1 MMQANSSTAA
11 RNFNPL
17 TDGDGISA
25 GISQYASLA
34 TPVQVVDMD
43 AAVNR
48 VLASAKRKTEQD
60 MPGGETGMRPDSLL
74 DHTRSCSRTVPVVDF
89 PPPPAPRP
97 RTATF
102 HALQEWEGH
111 VARIDADEFVAQLV
125 DLTAGHSHESE
136 EAVIPMAEIS
146 EHDASCMAVGSIF
159 RWVIGY
165 ERSPEGTRKR
175 VSQIVFR
182 DLPRMTANDLAHG
195 AAWARKVASA
205 LGS

>member
-17 TDGDGISA
+17 SDGEGISA
-25 GISQYASLA
+25 GRSQYATVA
-34 TPVQVVDMD
+34 TTVS
-43 AAVNR
+43 AVIEM
-48 VLASAKRKTEQD
+48 VASAKRKTEQD
-60 MPGGETGMRPDSLL
+60 LLGGETGMWPNPLS
-74 DHTRSCSRTVPVVDF
+74 DHTRGRSQTVPVVDF
-89 PPPPAPRP
+89 PPAAKPRP
-97 RTATF
+97 RMATLYP
-102 HALQEWEGH
+102 LQEWEGH
-111 VARIDADEFVAQLV
+111 VVRIDAEADGFVARLV

-146 EHDASCMAVGSIF
+146 EHDASRMAVGSIF

-182 DLPRMTANDLAHG
+182 DLPRMTANDLAKG
-195 AAWARKVASA
+195 AAWARKVVSA